1 MCFLVLPDKY
11 VGGAQMLSQLP
22 SSGRSL
28 AVHVHIAALLGSPAC
43 LLVGIARH
51 SGGERA
57 VHWEGSVLT
66 AGKVEFIGIPVKA
79 QV

>member
-1 MCFLVLPDKY
+1 
-11 VGGAQMLSQLP
+11 MLSQLP
-22 SSGRSL
+22 SSGRCL